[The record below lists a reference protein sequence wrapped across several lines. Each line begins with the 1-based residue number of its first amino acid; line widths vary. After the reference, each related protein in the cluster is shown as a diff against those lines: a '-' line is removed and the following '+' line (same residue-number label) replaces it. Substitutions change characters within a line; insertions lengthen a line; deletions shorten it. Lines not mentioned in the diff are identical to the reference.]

1 VVPMVK
7 FARDQKGSLT
17 IQALTYVAI
26 FVLILY
32 SSFQLWKVLSIKQ
45 SLSAATYQAARFV
58 ALNGLLWKG
67 HESDLARQVIE
78 PLVNQE
84 LQNNPFVP
92 AGIRATVAVRL
103 SITGP
108 NWCDDRNPSTFR
120 LQVAY
125 PFSVPLPNLGG
136 GSAEEFLMLRQERE
150 GTLLCGQ

>member
-1 VVPMVK
+1 MVR
-7 FARDQKGSLT
+7 FAKDEKGALT

-67 HESDLARQVIE
+67 HESDLARQVVE

-92 AGIRATVAVRL
+92 ANTRATVAVRL

-108 NWCDDRNPSTFR
+108 NWCDDRHPSTFR

-125 PFSVPLPNLGG
+125 PFSVPLPHLGG
-136 GSAEEFLMLRQERE
+136 GTAEEYLMFRQERE
-150 GTLLCGQ
+150 GQLLCGQ